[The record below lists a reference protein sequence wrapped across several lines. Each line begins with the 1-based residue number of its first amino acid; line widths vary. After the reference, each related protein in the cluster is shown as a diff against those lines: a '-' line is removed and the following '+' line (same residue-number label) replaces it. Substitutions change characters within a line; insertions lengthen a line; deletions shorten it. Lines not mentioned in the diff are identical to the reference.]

1 MEMREKNTHTIIK
14 TAKKYPQESYTA
26 VVCVIQSKWIFLQ
39 CLTNIYGNYPF
50 SVTTKYWSFTLTLF
64 LVVITQLLIHQGHIR
79 SDREI
84 PQGSDRWDKRGDVR
98 IQGLWDIRTDAIIDV
113 VIGNTDTVTYRFDP
127 TITLLDR

>member
-1 MEMREKNTHTIIK
+1 MCDPIK
-14 TAKKYPQESYTA
+14 MDISAMPHKYIWELPVLRYHKIL
-26 VVCVIQSKWIFLQ
+26 VI
-39 CLTNIYGNYPF
+39 YP
-50 SVTTKYWSFTLTLF
+50 YPF

-84 PQGSDRWDKRGDVR
+84 PQGSDRLDKRGDVR